1 MNDFFNEML
10 KREKELQ
17 KLVSPF
23 YDPSINRLITQVNT
37 MFEKYPEILNLED
50 HTMLDDSLTSSMI
63 KKIHSISSSIDRLNV
78 ISHWQ
83 SVFNALIDTKTLNP
97 NDMIPDS
104 LYRSLVDLTVEIE
117 NETRFQTGFSNMPFD
132 ITVESPSSNQ
142 NDPTKTP
149 MNWGNFITIVIAIL
163 ALMLQ
168 FQDSE
173 LSSKQHEEKMA
184 EERKQT
190 RIMEQQN
197 KIDKQ
202 ILIELQSQSKA
213 QNEIIKSNQIINDKL
228 EQLLD
233 ESIKSVTV
241 DQPDQ
246 GASESD

>member
-1 MNDFFNEML
+1 ML
-10 KREKELQ
+10 KKEKELQ

-50 HTMLDDSLTSSMI
+50 HTMLDDSLTSSMT
-63 KKIHSISSSIDRLNV
+63 KKINSINSSIDRLNV
-78 ISHWQ
+78 ISQWK
-83 SVFNALIDTKTLNP
+83 SVFNALIDTKTLNH

-117 NETRFQTGFSNMPFD
+117 NENEPRFQTGSLNMAFA
-132 ITVESPSSNQ
+132 ITVESPSLNQ
-142 NDPTKTP
+142 DDPTKTP
-149 MNWGNFITIVIAIL
+149 MSWENFIIIVIAML
-163 ALMLQ
+163 TLMLQ

-197 KIDKQ
+197 EINEQ

-228 EQLLD
+228 EQLLH

-241 DQPDQ
+241 DPADQ
-246 GASESD
+246 DASEND